1 MVHSSNLPDPYVKL
15 ELLPSEKKIK
25 KKTKSVKV
33 TILNL
38 SYFSDLGSFFPTFFS
53 LLSEK

>member
-15 ELLPSEKKIK
+15 EILPSEKKIK

-33 TILNL
+33 EKLNFI
-38 SYFSDLGSFFPTFFS
+38 YDMNHS
-53 LLSEK
+53 LN